1 LIFIE
6 KDRAEVGLG
15 DAREQFV
22 FQTLKELIEE
32 LALRPVVDT
41 EAEEINEE
49 VINANLKPI
58 VGTASK
64 TNGDGC
70 AITCLPARDEGDEI
84 LGMMLAHLS
93 NRAGYNA
100 QAVVPASVED
110 MMEEASEQ
118 HCEVIYI
125 SALPPYGVYNTRR
138 LYKKLRVRFPKS
150 RIGVGLWGFAGNLEV
165 MRTRL
170 GIVEADMIV
179 STLADAISQVPSL
192 VETVPQ

>member
-1 LIFIE
+1 M
-6 KDRAEVGLG
+6 G

-22 FQTLKELIEE
+22 FQTLKEIIEE
-32 LALRPVVDT
+32 LALRPVADA
-41 EAEEINEE
+41 EAQEINEE
-49 VINANLKPI
+49 ADSNPKPI
-58 VGTASK
+58 VGAARK
-64 TNGDGC
+64 TNGNSC

-84 LGMMLAHLS
+84 LGMMLAHLA
-93 NRAGYNA
+93 NRAGYEA
-100 QAVVPASVED
+100 QAIVPASVED

-150 RIGVGLWGFAGNLEV
+150 RIGVGLWGFAGNLDV

-179 STLADAISQVPSL
+179 NTLSDAIKQVPSL
-192 VETVPQ
+192 AETIPQ